1 MSLPPTTESEVRR
14 ELLRL
19 SMRNSARSV
28 PALLIVAGFIAVL
41 GQQVGRPF
49 AAMAV
54 VALGLSVSGLRIAMT
69 RRLAH
74 AAPID
79 QAGFDLHKQAVECVA
94 ALGGLMWSVASL
106 GIYTHLDGA
115 MATAYMVMLCG
126 SVAMS
131 AQFLSLAGRSFE
143 WLSVPQIGSLALA
156 TLLVDAPHSIPLAA
170 LMLVF
175 ALTMSR
181 YAREFRET
189 AAQAIRHGLEA
200 DAANAL
206 LHRAK
211 EAAEDANRA
220 KSAFLATMSHE
231 IRTPMN
237 GVVGM
242 IEVLAHDDSTEGKA
256 DAVHTMRES
265 AAALLGIIDDILDFS
280 KIEAGRMEL
289 ERVPVSVVEIVE
301 GVCEA
306 LGPMAVGH
314 GVDIG
319 VFVAPQAPARVWSD
333 PTRLR
338 QLLNNL
344 LGNAIKFSADE
355 PDGRGRVAVRVEL
368 AQVAPLRLMLRVT
381 DNGIGMTPETL
392 ANLFAPFTQAEQS
405 TQRRFGGTG
414 LGLAI
419 CKRIVELM
427 GGTIE
432 ASSTL
437 GAGSQFSV
445 SLPFEAVDDAPGHAP
460 APLRDLECIV
470 VAGPDFDAAD
480 LRAYLAHAGAR
491 VQCVSDARAAMR
503 IAERMTRPVVIEGE
517 GASSAASGDPGE
529 PRSAARHVRRVRLT
543 RGRRRSAR
551 VEADGTL
558 GLDCVPLRRAA
569 LLQAV
574 AQAAGRLP
582 LDRPIEHAARRSGLQ
597 VTGAA
602 HGARDRMILVAEDDR
617 ISQKV
622 ILRQLRLLGHDA
634 VVAADGEQ
642 ALRLWRDGR
651 FALVLTDLHMPEMDG
666 YALSA
671 AIRRDEQD
679 AGRRRTPII
688 ALTANALAGEA
699 ANVLAAGMDAYLT
712 KPAALAELRDTLD
725 RCLATA
731 TPGPRALDIGVLRA
745 LVGDDPGVT
754 RDFLTDYRACAREEA
769 ATLRA
774 AAVDGDRKRVMAI
787 AHRLKSSSRS
797 VGALA
802 LGDVCAG
809 LEAGDDAHAV
819 ATSAPGLIR
828 FEQAFAEVEADIEAR
843 LKNP

>member
-1 MSLPPTTESEVRR
+1 
-14 ELLRL
+14 
-19 SMRNSARSV
+19 
-28 PALLIVAGFIAVL
+28 
-41 GQQVGRPF
+41 
-49 AAMAV
+49 
-54 VALGLSVSGLRIAMT
+54 MT
-69 RRLAH
+69 RRLEH

-79 QAGFDLHKQAVECVA
+79 EAGFDRHKRAVECVA

-143 WLSVPQIGSLALA
+143 WLSLPQIGSLALA

-189 AAQAIRHGLEA
+189 TAQAIRRGFEA

-265 AAALLGIIDDILDFS
+265 AAALLGIIDDLLDFS

-289 ERVPVSVVEIVE
+289 ERVPVNVVEIVE

-306 LGPMAVGH
+306 LGPMAAGH

-319 VFVAPQAPARVWSD
+319 VFVAPQAPERVWSD

-338 QLLNNL
+338 QVLNNL
-344 LGNAIKFSADE
+344 VGNAIKFSADD
-355 PDGRGRVAVRVEL
+355 PQRRGHVAVRVEL
-368 AQVAPLRLMLRVT
+368 ARNAPPRLLLHVA
-381 DNGIGMTPETL
+381 DNGIGMAPETL

-419 CKRIVELM
+419 CRRIVELM

-445 SLPFEAVDDAPGHAP
+445 SLPFEAVESAPVGML
-460 APLRDLECIV
+460 APLHDMDCIV
-470 VAGPDFDAAD
+470 VTGPDFEAAD
-480 LRAYLAHAGAR
+480 LCSYVEHAGAC
-491 VQCVSDARAAMR
+491 VQRVSDAHTATR
-503 IAERMTRPVVIEGE
+503 IAERMATPVVIIE
-517 GASSAASGDPGE
+517 GASSVASGAPDE
-529 PRSAARHVRRVRLT
+529 PRSAASHVRRLRLT

-558 GLDCVPLRRAA
+558 ALDCVPLRRAA

-582 LDRPIEHAARRSGLQ
+582 LDRAVERGARRSDLQ
-597 VTGAA
+597 ATGAA
-602 HGARDRMILVAEDDR
+602 RGDHRNRMILVAEDDR

-634 VVAADGEQ
+634 EVAADGEQ

-679 AGRRRTPII
+679 AGRRRTPIV

-712 KPAALAELRDTLD
+712 KPATLAELRNTLD
-725 RCLATA
+725 RCLPPAA
-731 TPGPRALDIGVLRA
+731 PGPCALDIGVLHA
-745 LVGDDPGVT
+745 LVGDDPDLK

-774 AAVDGDRKRVMAI
+774 AATDGDRQGVMAV

-802 LGDVCAG
+802 LGDVCAS
-809 LEAGDDAHAV
+809 LEAGDDAHAI
-819 ATSAPGLIR
+819 AASAPGLIR
-828 FEQAFAEVEADIEAR
+828 FEEALAAVEADIEAR
-843 LKNP
+843 LKIP

>member
-1 MSLPPTTESEVRR
+1 MSPQPTTESEVRR

-28 PALLIVAGFIAVL
+28 PALLIVTGFIAVL
-41 GQQVGRPF
+41 GQQAGRLF
-49 AAMAV
+49 AATVMVGLGLV
-54 VALGLSVSGLRIAMT
+54 VAGF
-69 RRLAH
+69 RLAMARR
-74 AAPID
+74 AAPLD
-79 QAGFDLHKQAVECVA
+79 DAGFDQHKRGVECVA
-94 ALGGLMWSVASL
+94 ALGGLMWAVASL
-106 GIYTHLDGA
+106 GIYMHLDGV
-115 MATAYMVMLCG
+115 MAGAYMLMLCG

-156 TLLVDAPHSIPLAA
+156 TLLIGAPHSVPLAA
-170 LMLVF
+170 LMGVF
-175 ALTMSR
+175 AVTMSR
-181 YAREFRET
+181 FAREFRET
-189 AAQAIRHGLEA
+189 TAQAISRGLEA

-220 KSAFLATMSHE
+220 KSAFLTTMSHE

-242 IEVLAHDDSTEGKA
+242 IEILAHDDSAEGKA

-265 AAALLGIIDDILDFS
+265 ATALLGIIDDILDFS
-280 KIEAGRMEL
+280 KIEAGRMPL
-289 ERVPVSVVEIVE
+289 ERTPVSVAEIVE
-301 GVCEA
+301 GVCETLA
-306 LGPMAVGH
+306 PIAMGK
-314 GVDIG
+314 GVDLA
-319 VFVAPQAPARVWSD
+319 VFIAPQAPARVWSD

-338 QLLNNL
+338 QVLNNL
-344 LGNAIKFSADE
+344 VGNAIKFSADD
-355 PDGRGRVAVRVEL
+355 PQRRGRVAVRVEL
-368 AQVAPLRLMLRVT
+368 AQAAPLRLTLRVT
-381 DNGIGMTPETL
+381 DNGIGMAPETL

-432 ASSTL
+432 ASSAF
-437 GAGSQFSV
+437 GAGSQFCV
-445 SLPFEAVDDAPGHAP
+445 SLPFEAADSTP
-460 APLRDLECIV
+460 ADTLTSLRGLDCIV
-470 VAGPDFDAAD
+470 VDGPDIDAAD
-480 LRAYLAHAGAR
+480 LCAYLVHAGAR
-491 VQCVSDARAAMR
+491 VQRASDAHAAVRAAEWL
-503 IAERMTRPVVIEGE
+503 ASPVVIEG
-517 GASSAASGDPGE
+517 ASATASSGDPSV
-529 PRSAARHVRRVRLT
+529 PPAAALPPDVRRLLLT

-551 VEADGTL
+551 VEADGGL
-558 GLDCVPLRRAA
+558 SLDCVPLRRAA

-582 LDRPIEHAARRSGLQ
+582 LASPFERTARRPEVPTTG
-597 VTGAA
+597 VT
-602 HGARDRMILVAEDDR
+602 HDDRKRLILVAEDDR

-622 ILRQLRLLGHDA
+622 ILRQLRLLGHA
-634 VVAADGEQ
+634 AEVASDGEQ

-651 FALVLTDLHMPEMDG
+651 FALLLTDLHMPEMDG

-671 AIRRDEQD
+671 AIRRAERDTGS
-679 AGRRRTPII
+679 GRQPIV

-712 KPAALAELRDTLD
+712 KPVALAELRETLE
-725 RCLATA
+725 RCLPAA
-731 TPGPRALDIGVLRA
+731 APQLPRILDIGVLQA
-745 LVGDDPGVT
+745 LVGDDADLT

-769 ATLRA
+769 AALRA
-774 AAVDGDRKRVMAI
+774 AAAAGDRQGVTAI

-802 LGDVCAG
+802 LGELCAG
-809 LEAGDDAHAV
+809 LELIDQPHA
-819 ATSAPGLIR
+819 AAPLAPGLIR
-828 FEQAFAEVEADIEAR
+828 FEEALAAVEADIEAR
-843 LKNP
+843 LK

>member
-1 MSLPPTTESEVRR
+1 MSPQPTTESEVRR

-28 PALLIVAGFIAVL
+28 PALLIVTGFIAVL
-41 GQQVGRPF
+41 GQQAGRLF
-49 AAMAV
+49 AATVMVGLGLV
-54 VALGLSVSGLRIAMT
+54 VAGF
-69 RRLAH
+69 RLAMARR
-74 AAPID
+74 AAPLD
-79 QAGFDLHKQAVECVA
+79 DAGFDRHRRAVECVA
-94 ALGGLMWSVASL
+94 ALGGLMWAVASL
-106 GIYTHLDGA
+106 GIYMHLDSV
-115 MATAYMVMLCG
+115 MAGAYMLMLCG

-156 TLLVDAPHSIPLAA
+156 TLLVGAPHSVPLAA
-170 LMLVF
+170 LMGVF
-175 ALTMSR
+175 AVTMSR
-181 YAREFRET
+181 FAREFRET
-189 AAQAIRHGLEA
+189 TAQAISRGLEA

-220 KSAFLATMSHE
+220 KSAFLTTMSHE

-242 IEVLAHDDSTEGKA
+242 IEILAHDDSAEGKA

-265 AAALLGIIDDILDFS
+265 ATALLGIIDDILDFS
-280 KIEAGRMEL
+280 KIEAGRMPL
-289 ERVPVSVVEIVE
+289 ERTPVSVAEIVE
-301 GVCEA
+301 GVCETLA
-306 LGPMAVGH
+306 PIAMGK
-314 GVDIG
+314 GVDLA
-319 VFVAPQAPARVWSD
+319 VFIAPQTPARVWSD

-338 QLLNNL
+338 QVLNNL
-344 LGNAIKFSADE
+344 VGNAIKFSADD
-355 PDGRGRVAVRVEL
+355 PQRRGRVAVRVEL
-368 AQVAPLRLMLRVT
+368 AQAAPLRLTLRVT
-381 DNGIGMTPETL
+381 DNGIGMAPETL

-432 ASSTL
+432 ASSAF
-437 GAGSQFSV
+437 GAGSQFCV
-445 SLPFEAVDDAPGHAP
+445 SLPFEAADSTP
-460 APLRDLECIV
+460 ADTLTSLRGLDCIV
-470 VAGPDFDAAD
+470 VDGPDIDAAD
-480 LRAYLAHAGAR
+480 LCAYLVDAGAR
-491 VQCVSDARAAMR
+491 VQRASDAHAAVRAAEWL
-503 IAERMTRPVVIEGE
+503 ASPVVIEG
-517 GASSAASGDPGE
+517 ASATASPGDPSV
-529 PRSAARHVRRVRLT
+529 PPAAALPPDVRRLLLT

-551 VEADGTL
+551 VEADGGL
-558 GLDCVPLRRAA
+558 SLDCVPLRRAA

-582 LDRPIEHAARRSGLQ
+582 LASPFERTARRPE
-597 VTGAA
+597 VPTTGVL
-602 HGARDRMILVAEDDR
+602 HDDRKRLILVAEDDR

-622 ILRQLRLLGHDA
+622 ILRQLRLLGHA
-634 VVAADGEQ
+634 AEVASDGEQ

-651 FALVLTDLHMPEMDG
+651 FALLLTDLHMPEMDG

-671 AIRRDEQD
+671 AIRRAERDTGS
-679 AGRRRTPII
+679 GRQPIV

-712 KPAALAELRDTLD
+712 KPVALAGLRETLE
-725 RCLATA
+725 RCLPPAA
-731 TPGPRALDIGVLRA
+731 PQAPRILDIGVLQA
-745 LVGDDPGVT
+745 LVGDDAELT
-754 RDFLTDYRACAREEA
+754 RDFLTDYRTCAREEA
-769 ATLRA
+769 AALRA
-774 AAVDGDRKRVMAI
+774 AAAAGDRQGVTAI

-802 LGDVCAG
+802 LGELCAG
-809 LEAGDDAHAV
+809 LELIDQPHA
-819 ATSAPGLIR
+819 AAPLAPGLIR
-828 FEQAFAEVEADIEAR
+828 FEEALAAVEADIEAR
-843 LKNP
+843 LK